1 MFILLVLPKLISLV
15 CTGSPE
21 MVFLVTTKLSGCLF
35 FNSLPF
41 FRIYSRLREKMKMKY
56 VFFQLSLHESG
67 QHVLCHTDKALT
79 KCVIL
84 LISIVLEENRWVYK
98 EVFS

>member
-56 VFFQLSLHESG
+56 VFFFNYHCMNRVNMFS
-67 QHVLCHTDKALT
+67 VILT
-79 KCVIL
+79 KH
-84 LISIVLEENRWVYK
+84 
-98 EVFS
+98 